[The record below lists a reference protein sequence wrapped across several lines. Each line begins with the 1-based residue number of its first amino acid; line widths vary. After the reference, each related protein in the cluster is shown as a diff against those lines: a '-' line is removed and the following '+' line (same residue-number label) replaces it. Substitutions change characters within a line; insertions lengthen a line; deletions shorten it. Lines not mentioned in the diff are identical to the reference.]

1 MQLLHS
7 QTFFVLDMG
16 VVTFLAKVP
25 SNVNV

>member
-16 VVTFLAKVP
+16 VVTLLAKAP